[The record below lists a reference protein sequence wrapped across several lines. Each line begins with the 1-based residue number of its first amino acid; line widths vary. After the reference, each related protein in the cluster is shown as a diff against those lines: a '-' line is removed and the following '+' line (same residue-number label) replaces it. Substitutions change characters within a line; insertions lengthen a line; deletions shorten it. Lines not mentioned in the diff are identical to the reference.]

1 MPGPQSGFA
10 SPGASRTPLR
20 TPAAHPGPPSR
31 TTTQSARVEGPCPHP
46 VCPLC
51 PLLAPSLPRGL
62 PPLPAATA
70 ARPGKVEGQGGGRC
84 ALSCS
89 GENLPSEMT
98 QRLQGWLLGSPDST
112 FPGTSWLHSM
122 PVGKKW
128 VWPPT
133 LPRASTLLTYGGT
146 PQPRTQPQRTNPYH
160 RSRDG
165 QDTHVDGHGRTEGAV
180 LAVQSRWSRTP
191 TLDGGGRAFLGDKQL
206 LLGHPPQA
214 APDCGVP
221 SRRPPRRLC
230 NPHGTNPPNREAM
243 PAIERTRPGHPSQ
256 THRPEAS
263 GQTKRWR

>member
-1 MPGPQSGFA
+1 VSGPSASTAGFSALLSGQRRRTYCSHQQRA
-10 SPGASRTPLR
+10 PCSPMVGPHSPGRS
-20 TPAAHPGPPSR
+20 H
-31 TTTQSARVEGPCPHP
+31 
-46 VCPLC
+46 
-51 PLLAPSLPRGL
+51 RG
-62 PPLPAATA
+62 
-70 ARPGKVEGQGGGRC
+70 R
-84 ALSCS
+84 
-89 GENLPSEMT
+89 
-98 QRLQGWLLGSPDST
+98 
-112 FPGTSWLHSM
+112 
-122 PVGKKW
+122 
-128 VWPPT
+128 
-133 LPRASTLLTYGGT
+133 TLLTYGGT